1 MQYCFRDMLQL
12 VAYSSGRGPAVP
24 LRVAVVSK
32 DRLVRIGLL
41 ATLESF
47 DDLSVVADLEPDDL
61 LESRLRVIAPDV
73 VLSDLAIGSDIPT
86 LLLTSDAAS
95 SHNANG
101 VLSRSAT
108 AEQIDVALHAIAEG
122 LRVTDSSPVV
132 PNQTEPLTHRELEV
146 LHLLA
151 EGLTN
156 KEIAQRLVI
165 SEHTVKFHVN
175 AILSKLGAATRTE
188 AVVHAA
194 RLGIVVL

>member
-1 MQYCFRDMLQL
+1 MEYRFRDMLQL

-24 LRVAVVSK
+24 LRVAVVSH
-32 DRLVRIGLL
+32 DRFVRAGLL
-41 ATLESF
+41 AMLESF
-47 DDLSVVADLEPDDL
+47 DDLSVIADLEPDDL
-61 LESRLRVIAPDV
+61 LESRLRVIGPDV
-73 VLSDLAIGSDIPT
+73 VLSDVAITSDVPI

-95 SHNANG
+95 SHAANG

-122 LRVTDSSPVV
+122 LRVTDAATAV
-132 PNQTEPLTHRELEV
+132 PNQIEPLTHRELEV
-146 LHLLA
+146 LHHLA

-156 KEIAQRLVI
+156 KEIAQRLAI

-175 AILSKLGAATRTE
+175 AILAKLGADTRTE

>member
-1 MQYCFRDMLQL
+1 MEYRFRDMLQW

-24 LRVAVVSK
+24 LRVAVVSN
-32 DRLVRIGLL
+32 DRFVRAGLL

-47 DDLSVVADLEPDDL
+47 DDLSVIADLEPDDL

-73 VLSDLAIGSDIPT
+73 VLSDVAIAGDVPI

-95 SHNANG
+95 SHVANG

-122 LRVTDSSPVV
+122 LRVTDGSPAV
-132 PNQTEPLTHRELEV
+132 PNQVEPLTHRELEV
-146 LHLLA
+146 LQLLA

-156 KEIAQRLVI
+156 KEIAQRLTI

-175 AILSKLGAATRTE
+175 AILAKLGAATRTE

>member
-1 MQYCFRDMLQL
+1 MLSL
-12 VAYSSGRGPAVP
+12 VARSLGRSPAEL
-24 LRVAVVSK
+24 LRVVVVSG
-32 DRLVRIGLL
+32 DRFVRAGLV
-41 ATLESF
+41 AMLESF
-47 DDLSVVADLEPDDL
+47 EDLRVVGDLEPDDL
-61 LESRLRVIAPDV
+61 IESRLRVIAPDV
-73 VLSDLAIGSDIPT
+73 VLSDVAVACDVPI

-95 SHNANG
+95 SHAANG
-101 VLSRSAT
+101 VLSRSAS

-132 PNQTEPLTHRELEV
+132 PTQIDPLTHRELEV
-146 LHLLA
+146 LQLLA

-156 KEIAQRLVI
+156 KEIAQRLAI

-175 AILSKLGAATRTE
+175 AILAKLGADTRTE